1 MSPKT
6 IICIYQKICFTSTKI
21 YFISTNNIFHIYQKY
36 ILYQPISFYFAKVR
50 IEFETLV
57 LADPNKNGVCD
68 QEYIEVRVIHTFIY
82 NIYIR
87 HYGSSS
93 QQVTR
98 KGVTSPAVPRL
109 CGLLSGQHVIYD
121 QDPGAGP
128 ARLVVRRT
136 AASSRWRIKIVQLEA
151 TDPGIAPRQG

>member
-1 MSPKT
+1 M
-6 IICIYQKICFTSTKI
+6 
-21 YFISTNNIFHIYQKY
+21 
-36 ILYQPISFYFAKVR
+36 
-50 IEFETLV
+50 

-98 KGVTSPAVPRL
+98 KGVTAPAVPRL

-121 QDPGAGP
+121 QDPGTGP

-136 AASSRWRIKIVQLEA
+136 AASSRWRLKIVQLEA